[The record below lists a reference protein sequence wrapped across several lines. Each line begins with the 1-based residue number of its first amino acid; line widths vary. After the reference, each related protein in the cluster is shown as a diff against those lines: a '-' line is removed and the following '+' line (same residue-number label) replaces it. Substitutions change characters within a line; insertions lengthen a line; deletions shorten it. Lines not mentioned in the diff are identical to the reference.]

1 LPRAALRAIAGFLA
15 GLAIW
20 TFASPLYDR
29 FLAAAAE
36 AAMRVVER
44 PEITRLNA
52 QGNLVSVDRIDF
64 SPTSKHPAIPV
75 DDLTFNFL
83 LVTALFAASPRPFSD
98 RNIGGFLAACAVL
111 AVTHVFGLI
120 AEVMSIYVLKLG
132 AWSYAHYSDWSRN
145 FWGVANHAYR
155 LVLMYAIGFA
165 VWWAFRPTGE
175 QRAAGSG
182 RGPARRKPQAARRVR

>member
-1 LPRAALRAIAGFLA
+1 MPRAALRAIAGFLA

-36 AAMRVVER
+36 AAMRAVER
-44 PEITRLNA
+44 PQITRLNA
-52 QGNLVSVDRIDF
+52 QGSLVSVDRIDF

-83 LVTALFAASPRPFSD
+83 LVTALFAATPRPFSD
-98 RNIGGFLAACAVL
+98 RNIGGFLVACVVL
-111 AVTHVFGLI
+111 AITHVFGLI
-120 AEVMSIYVLKLG
+120 AEVMSIYVLELG

-145 FWGVANHAYR
+145 FWGVVNHAYR
-155 LVLMYAIGFA
+155 LVLMYAFA
-165 VWWAFRPTGE
+165 FGVWFALRPTGE
-175 QRAAGSG
+175 QRAASSK
-182 RGPARRKPQAARRVR
+182 RAPARRKPPAARRSR